1 MHEKQLRIVYQEKKS
16 SFETLL
22 KRDKSSLIHMKSLQ
36 YLTAELFKANN
47 GRSLE
52 VIKEFFVSQENEIY
66 NLNSGNDLAR
76 EEHTNNIICN

>member
-22 KRDKSSLIHMKSLQ
+22 KRDKYSLIHMKSLQ

-52 VIKEFFVSQENEIY
+52 VIK
-66 NLNSGNDLAR
+66 
-76 EEHTNNIICN
+76 